1 MNGQKKR
8 QLMASLPFEIQIC
21 EERQPNG
28 QWLKSIK
35 FKLPMIDA
43 DMRLDNDAPAG
54 TVCLCPILFRVETM
68 KADLDEAFTD
78 VQGCPRGRQRTA
90 SSQHCR

>member
-1 MNGQKKR
+1 MNGRKKR

-43 DMRLDNDAPAG
+43 DMRLDNDAPAE
-54 TVCLCPILFRVETM
+54 TVCLCPILFRVETISA
-68 KADLDEAFTD
+68 KSGYAASDHYGVYADLNFI
-78 VQGCPRGRQRTA
+78 
-90 SSQHCR
+90 

>member
-43 DMRLDNDAPAG
+43 DMRLDNDAPAE
-54 TVCLCPILFRVETM
+54 TVCLLSNPLPGGNNLRKERVCS
-68 KADLDEAFTD
+68 K
-78 VQGCPRGRQRTA
+78 
-90 SSQHCR
+90 